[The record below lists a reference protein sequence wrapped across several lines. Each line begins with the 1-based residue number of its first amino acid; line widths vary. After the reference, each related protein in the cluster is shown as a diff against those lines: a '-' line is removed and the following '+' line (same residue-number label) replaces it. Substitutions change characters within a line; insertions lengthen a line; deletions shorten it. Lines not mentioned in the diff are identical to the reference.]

1 MLKQQLRAISSLLTS
16 ITMIGICV
24 GMTST
29 LLSLRATIENFGT
42 LTTGVIMSAYFIG
55 FLFGTTRAPKDIRR
69 VGYIRAFGGLAAL
82 AAASI
87 LIQAIWIDPTVWFV
101 MRFLT
106 GFAISAIF
114 VIVES
119 WLNTM
124 ADNKNRGT
132 LLSVYLVL
140 IYGGLVAGQ
149 LILGVA
155 DPAGFMAF
163 AIVAL
168 LINLALIPILISVTV
183 EPTTHESKKVPIRS
197 LFKLVPL
204 GIVNAFIMQACY
216 AMFYG
221 IGPMYAT
228 YIGLSVAQVSLFMA
242 SFILGGMLAQAPI
255 GLLSDRFDRRIIMA
269 VCAGLGSVMALVLA
283 QLGASVAWLI
293 YLCVGLFGACVLPLY
308 SLGMAHTND
317 YLEKDQM
324 VGATGAII
332 KIGGVG
338 SIIGAPAVAALMQFG
353 AVDFFFLLI
362 MALTAVVCL
371 YSLYRVTRRAKADDQ
386 LTSSYAMLGPSQTSD
401 ELLTTL
407 VDEHEYQ
414 VELAEREAEEEGD
427 EDDEKEASDEIKER
441 S

>member
-16 ITMIGICV
+16 ITLIGICT

-42 LTTGVIMSAYFIG
+42 LTTGIIMSAYFIG

-87 LIQAIWIDPTVWFV
+87 LIQAIWVDPVVWFV

-149 LILGVA
+149 LILGIT
-155 DPAGFMAF
+155 DPASFIAF
-163 AIVAL
+163 ALVAL
-168 LINLALIPILISVTV
+168 LINLSLIPILISVTV
-183 EPTTHESKKVPIRS
+183 EPTTHEPRKVAIRS
-197 LFKLVPL
+197 LLKVVPL
-204 GIVNAFIMQACY
+204 GMVNAFIMQACY

-242 SFILGGMLAQAPI
+242 AFILGGMLAQAPI
-255 GLLSDRFDRRIIMA
+255 GLLSDRIDRRIVMACCAGTAAIMA
-269 VCAGLGSVMALVLA
+269 FVLS
-283 QLGASVAWLI
+283 QLDSSVAWMI
-293 YLCVGLFGACVLPLY
+293 YLCVGLFGACALPLY

-317 YLEKDQM
+317 FLEKDQM

-332 KIGGVG
+332 KVGGIG
-338 SIIGAPAVAALMQFG
+338 SIIGAPSVAALMQFG
-353 AVDFFFLLI
+353 AVNYFFLLI
-362 MALTAVVCL
+362 MVLTSIVCG
-371 YSLYRVTRRAKADDQ
+371 YSLYRVTKRAKADDQ
-386 LTSSYAMLGPSQTSD
+386 SHSAYAMLAPTQTSD

-407 VDEHEYQ
+407 ASEQEMLDEEYQ
-414 VELAEREAEEEGD
+414 EAQLDAESH
-427 EDDEKEASDEIKER
+427 DDQRPSGGASA
-441 S
+441 

>member
-1 MLKQQLRAISSLLTS
+1 MLRQQLRAISSLLSS
-16 ITMIGICV
+16 ITLIGICT

-42 LTTGVIMSAYFIG
+42 LTTGIIMSAYFIG
-55 FLFGTTRAPKDIRR
+55 YLFGTTRAPKDIRR
-69 VGYIRAFGGLAAL
+69 VGYIRAFGGLTGL

-87 LIQAIWIDPTVWFV
+87 LVQAIWIEPIVWFV

-106 GFAISAIF
+106 GFAISAIY

-132 LLSVYLVL
+132 LLSIYLVL

-149 LILGVA
+149 LILGLT
-155 DPAGFMAF
+155 DPAEFAAF

-168 LINLALIPILISVTV
+168 LMNLALIPILISVTV
-183 EPTTHESKKVPIRS
+183 EPTTTTPRKVPISS
-197 LFKLVPL
+197 LLKIVPL
-204 GIVNAFIMQACY
+204 GMVNAFIMQACY

-228 YIGLSVAQVSLFMA
+228 YIGLTVAQVSFFMA
-242 SFILGGMLAQAPI
+242 AFILGGMLAQAPI
-255 GLLSDRFDRRIIMA
+255 GLLSDRIDRRIMIS
-269 VCAGLGSVMALVLA
+269 VCAGTAAIMAFVLS
-283 QLGASVAWLI
+283 QLDASVAWLI
-293 YLCVGLFGACVLPLY
+293 YLCVGLFGACALPLY

-332 KIGGVG
+332 KVGGIG
-338 SIIGAPAVAALMQFG
+338 SIIGAPSVAALMQFG
-353 AVDFFFLLI
+353 AVNYFFLLI
-362 MALTAVVCL
+362 MALTLVVSA
-371 YSLYRVTRRAKADDQ
+371 YSLYRVSQRKKADDQ
-386 LTSSYAMLGPSQTSD
+386 SHSAYAMLGPTQTSD

-407 VDEHEYQ
+407 ADEQAQME
-414 VELAEREAEEEGD
+414 EALEEAQQEQSVAPPTD
-427 EDDEKEASDEIKER
+427 TSR
-441 S
+441 

>member
-16 ITMIGICV
+16 ITLIGICV

-163 AIVAL
+163 AIIAL

-183 EPTTHESKKVPIRS
+183 EPTTHEPKKVPIRS

-228 YIGLSVAQVSLFMA
+228 YIGLSVLQVSLFMA

-269 VCAGLGSVMALVLA
+269 VCAGLGAIMAFVLA

-353 AVDFFFLLI
+353 AVDYFFLLI
-362 MALTAVVCL
+362 MALTAVVCC

-386 LTSSYAMLGPSQTSD
+386 FSSSYAMLAPSQTSD

-414 VELAEREAEEEGD
+414 VELAEREADEAGEEN
-427 EDDEKEASDEIKER
+427 DEKDNEKER
-441 S
+441 EIS